1 MLANKI
7 IKMLLVQTNTK
18 QTEMSEKLGIERI
31 TFTKRMTQKNMS
43 VLILNEMLDILGYKL
58 VAVPKDKQLLDQE
71 YLVEAEKETK
81 K

>member
-1 MLANKI
+1 
-7 IKMLLVQTNTK
+7 
-18 QTEMSEKLGIERI
+18 
-31 TFTKRMTQKNMS
+31 
-43 VLILNEMLDILGYKL
+43 MLDILGYKL